1 MSLGGPTTTHIEI
14 QDDAQVM
21 RVRRVFTIVCLAGVV
36 IALALMIQSPVV
48 AQPETTATV
57 TLTEPDSVMPGDR
70 TTVAVQVDTTA
81 SVYGAEFNVRAS
93 SSDVRLTNL
102 TQGNYL
108 RQNGSSIVI
117 VSRTNGSTGLYGET
131 RVGTDSGVSGSGVLA
146 EFDVTVPQSV
156 TADAVDIN
164 LTSTKL
170 VDPEAAPLPTQV
182 TNVTVPINQSEN
194 TGDEPPASTRT
205 AEEANSDEATS
216 TPSVELSDLINNSTA
231 TASAPPQSSWQEK
244 ITNRVTRQMQQPGR
258 TSVVIQLRA
267 TGSLEPILNRINRT
281 ELEDMRVNTELRT
294 VQARADMETIKAV
307 AQIDGVSRIRY
318 RGSQQ
323 RQTVNQTATGSETD
337 RSTASPAVI
346 TTQTGQ
352 AQSTETS
359 PTDITSPG
367 FGMVAGI
374 LAVLYVSIRARRH

>member
-1 MSLGGPTTTHIEI
+1 MSLGGPTTIHIEI
-14 QDDAQVM
+14 QDNAQVV

-36 IALALMIQSPVV
+36 IALTLMIQSPVV
-48 AQPETTATV
+48 AQPETTAIV
-57 TLTEPDSVMPGDR
+57 TLTESDSVMPGDR

-164 LTSTKL
+164 LTSTKF

-194 TGDEPPASTRT
+194 TGDESPASTRT

-244 ITNRVTRQMQQPGR
+244 ITDRVTRQMQQPGR

-267 TGSLEPILNRINRT
+267 TGSLKPILNRINRT

-294 VQARADMETIKAV
+294 VQARADMETIKSV
-307 AQIDGVSRIRY
+307 AQINGVSRIRY
-318 RGSQQ
+318 SGSQQ

-337 RSTASPAVI
+337 TSTASPAMI

-367 FGMVAGI
+367 FGIVAGI

>member
-367 FGMVAGI
+367 FGIVAGI

>member
-244 ITNRVTRQMQQPGR
+244 ITDRVTRQMQQPGR

-294 VQARADMETIKAV
+294 VQARADMETIKVV

-337 RSTASPAVI
+337 TSTASPAVI

-367 FGMVAGI
+367 FGIVAGI